1 MDTECLTLYNP
12 LWEPVLMRKPQNS
25 VIDSDSLKSKFLLL
39 TICFLMKYGQNEV
52 VKIWPFH
59 PKKAVIKNW
68 SNWKIKTIFLTSSSS
83 WFQICKKIWKK
94 FIFWPVITTYTNS
107 WLTNKQ
113 LWYIFIFSFQFDGN
127 VQKEIQEVVSLLQE
141 KCGTEVRNSFLLLVN
156 SSCSSL

>member
-1 MDTECLTLYNP
+1 MLVSTFKNFWHVLLCKFLFQINDNTA

-94 FIFWPVITTYTNS
+94 FIFWRIFAKKTYKGSRNLS
-107 WLTNKQ
+107 KFLFKKVA
-113 LWYIFIFSFQFDGN
+113 LMCMLLHLSF
-127 VQKEIQEVVSLLQE
+127 KKI
-141 KCGTEVRNSFLLLVN
+141 VRFV
-156 SSCSSL
+156 